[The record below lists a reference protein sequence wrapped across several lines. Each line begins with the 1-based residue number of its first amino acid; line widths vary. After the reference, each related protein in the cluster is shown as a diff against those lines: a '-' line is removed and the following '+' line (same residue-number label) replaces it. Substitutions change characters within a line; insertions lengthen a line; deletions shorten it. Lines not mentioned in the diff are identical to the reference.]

1 MVKFMM
7 KSRKRF
13 VVIILL
19 LLVFCGICFA
29 DTSTIEPVAAA
40 TTSTNPL
47 KLLIPS
53 GMYNFGFYSDANSS
67 SSLDELTLSAD
78 VSSNM
83 TEWGSASYKYYA
95 YGTFYVNWSVFTKT
109 AIRLVLSVPKI
120 TSGSGQV
127 LPYVDIADSGMTAIG
142 YSDSLLVQ
150 SFNTG
155 AIDKGSKQFSVRVDM
170 ADAKST
176 DSYSAVVVLKVISVS

>member
-29 DTSTIEPVAAA
+29 DTSTIEPAAAA

-67 SSLDELTLSAD
+67 SSLNELTLSAD
-78 VSSNM
+78 VARNV
-83 TEWGSASYKYYA
+83 TEWGSAS
-95 YGTFYVNWSVFTKT
+95 
-109 AIRLVLSVPKI
+109 
-120 TSGSGQV
+120 
-127 LPYVDIADSGMTAIG
+127 
-142 YSDSLLVQ
+142 
-150 SFNTG
+150 
-155 AIDKGSKQFSVRVDM
+155 
-170 ADAKST
+170 
-176 DSYSAVVVLKVISVS
+176 